1 MNIKPE
7 LKNTLL
13 QHIISNVEPFFH
25 GAEKQ
30 MDYRAEVEHALLK
43 CFMGT
48 KLSDMS
54 FDNIISILEETLNS
68 ENGYKSESVGESGS
82 RVQIRAY

>member
-1 MNIKPE
+1 
-7 LKNTLL
+7 
-13 QHIISNVEPFFH
+13 
-25 GAEKQ
+25 

-54 FDNIISILEETLNS
+54 FDDIITILDETLNS
-68 ENGYKSESVGESGS
+68 ENGYKSESVGELGS
-82 RVQIRAY
+82 KVQIKAY

>member
-1 MNIKPE
+1 LNIKPE

-13 QHIISNVEPFFH
+13 QHIFAKVEPFFH
-25 GAEKQ
+25 AAEKQ

-54 FDNIISILEETLNS
+54 FDDIISILDETLNS
-68 ENGYKSESVGESGS
+68 EKGYRSESVDQVGS
-82 RVQIRAY
+82 RVQIKAY